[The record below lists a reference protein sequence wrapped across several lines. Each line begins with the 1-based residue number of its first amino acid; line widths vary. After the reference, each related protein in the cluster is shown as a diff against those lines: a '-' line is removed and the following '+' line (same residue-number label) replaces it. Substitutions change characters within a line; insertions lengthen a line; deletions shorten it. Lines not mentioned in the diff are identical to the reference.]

1 MPKNHKQVQPLSG
14 VDRAFGEALRAV
26 RRERGMSQMNLYS
39 ASGIDRTYISLIE
52 RGIRSPT
59 IRMIARFAKYLKVHP
74 SELVQRM
81 EQSKWY
87 SERDL

>member
-1 MPKNHKQVQPLSG
+1 MSKSHSQIQPQKG
-14 VDRAFGEALRAV
+14 PDRAFGEALKEV
-26 RRERGMSQMNLYS
+26 RRERGLSQMDLYL

-59 IRMIARFAKYLKVHP
+59 IRMIARFAKYLKISP
-74 SELVQRM
+74 SELVSRM